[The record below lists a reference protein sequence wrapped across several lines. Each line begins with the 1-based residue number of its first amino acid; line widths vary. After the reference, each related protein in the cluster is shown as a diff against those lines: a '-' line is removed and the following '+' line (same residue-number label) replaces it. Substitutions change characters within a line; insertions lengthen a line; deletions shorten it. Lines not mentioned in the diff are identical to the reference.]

1 MVAENIEENVELFNT
16 TPINTIMSNV
26 QWSEGSS
33 IIQPWEISQKFLW
46 EDQEVIPEVSEEQ
59 DNENVQ
65 PQIQEVSLLEQ
76 EFQVNE
82 MNNYIYQ
89 LGECLIGT
97 QEYAR
102 KLGNDY
108 LQEAKINENLIQMIK
123 EQEATNKLIC
133 EMSDRK
139 LQEQEEEINNLRQE
153 VEKLKEDLKIEKLY
167 NECIDY
173 FAIPEVEE
181 NSMELENFLW

>member
-1 MVAENIEENVELFNT
+1 
-16 TPINTIMSNV
+16 
-26 QWSEGSS
+26 
-33 IIQPWEISQKFLW
+33 
-46 EDQEVIPEVSEEQ
+46 
-59 DNENVQ
+59 
-65 PQIQEVSLLEQ
+65 
-76 EFQVNE
+76 